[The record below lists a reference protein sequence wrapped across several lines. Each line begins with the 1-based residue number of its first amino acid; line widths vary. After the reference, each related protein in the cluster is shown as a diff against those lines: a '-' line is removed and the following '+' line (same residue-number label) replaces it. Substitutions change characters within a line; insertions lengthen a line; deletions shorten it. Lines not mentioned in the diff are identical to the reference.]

1 MRRSGLV
8 TIAVLLM
15 LPVLG
20 WGYGWDKDMVDQPSE
35 KAQESEAPPGPGS
48 IPTTGGEIVPQ
59 PFTDEEFD
67 EMKIAAVALVNPVS
81 ANAESIAR
89 GKVFYDINC
98 FVCHGSGGVGDGP
111 VGLKF
116 VEKAP
121 VDLNDAYTQDQADG
135 QLFFTLTRG
144 RALMPFYR
152 DALSQAERWDV
163 INYLR
168 SEFGQ
173 TSVANNE

>member
-8 TIAVLLM
+8 TIAVSLM
-15 LPVLG
+15 LPVLSSA
-20 WGYGWDKDMVDQPSE
+20 YEWDKDMVDQPSE

-48 IPTTGGEIVPQ
+48 IPTNGGELVPQ
-59 PFTDEEFD
+59 PRTDLEFD
-67 EMKIAAVALVNPVS
+67 EMKEAAVALENPVP
-81 ANAESIAR
+81 ADAESIAR
-89 GKVFYDINC
+89 GKVFYDTNC
-98 FVCHGSGGVGDGP
+98 FVCHGSGGLGDGP
-111 VGLKF
+111 VGQKF

-152 DALSQAERWDV
+152 DALSQEERWDV
-163 INYLR
+163 VNYLR
-168 SEFGQ
+168 SAFGE
-173 TSVANNE
+173 TRVAHNE